1 MFPLLLMALLAQAP
15 AAAGGDGAPLAY
27 RVFEAKEAGEAIA
40 VISASCERCDWGIEG
55 REAAALRISF
65 DGKYSQHLLLTR
77 GSGTWEYRVTLG
89 PVTPGTHRFFV
100 HLDQPLSARD
110 TGKVTVGSVGSHVIP
125 AGSDEHLAQA
135 MAPFVYARPDT
146 VGRFTDVPVFMWYEI
161 VPVPRGRQ
169 FRYSVI
175 FSNEDG
181 GTATDRLMA
190 TWGRTTDIEFIYGA
204 IVDAQSNVVAE
215 EFQGPGHEVPPF
227 RGRHEG
233 RHPLQWV
240 STVNNMVS
248 ESGPTDVRY
257 APAPV
262 RFDLTNASREV
273 VMDAHPWTHVIA
285 SKEMV
290 REKKL
295 SETAAPGSGI
305 IPDPRRFVFVEACTE
320 LQNAA
325 VAFAV
330 RAKDPSGE
338 VRWFESDRGLPQFRI
353 VRTGCFRG
361 AVPLPAGSGP
371 PEAVRLKASSV
382 PPKANAPAPSGV
394 PGVTLTRVNRVFILD
409 DGYVPRPSLFA
420 WTGTTRLTIDGD
432 PVEFTIS
439 R

>member
-1 MFPLLLMALLAQAP
+1 MAFLLALQVGATSE
-15 AAAGGDGAPLAY
+15 APLAY
-27 RVFEAKEAGEAIA
+27 RVFDVKAAGEAIA
-40 VISASCERCDWGIEG
+40 VVRASCERCDWGVDG
-55 REAAALRISF
+55 REAAALRVSF
-65 DGKYSQHLLLTR
+65 DGRYSQHLLLAR
-77 GSGTWEYRVTLG
+77 GSGPWEYHLTLG
-89 PVTPGTHRFFV
+89 PVTPGPHRLFV
-100 HLDQPLSARD
+100 HLDPSLTARD
-110 TGKVTVGSVGSHVIP
+110 IGKVAVAGVSTHVIA

-135 MAPFVYARPDT
+135 MAPFVYARPNT

-161 VPVPRGRQ
+161 VPVPQGRQ
-169 FRYSVI
+169 FRYSTI

-181 GTATDRLMA
+181 GTSTDRLMA

-204 IVDAQSNVVAE
+204 TVSADGKLVAE
-215 EFQGPGHEVPPF
+215 EFQGPGHEVPQF

-240 STVNNMVS
+240 STDNNMVS
-248 ESGPTDVRY
+248 ESGPTEIRY

-262 RFDLTNASREV
+262 KFDLTNASREV
-273 VMDAHPWTHVIA
+273 VMDAHPWTHVLA

-295 SETAAPGSGI
+295 REDAVAGSGA
-305 IPDPRRFVFVEACTE
+305 IPDPRRFVFVEACTD

-338 VRWFESDRGLPQFRI
+338 MRWFESDRGLPQFRV

-361 AVPLPAGSGP
+361 AVPLPTGSGA
-371 PEAVRLKASSV
+371 PEGVRLKAYAL
-382 PPKANAPAPSGV
+382 PPRANAPAAAGTASV
-394 PGVTLTRVNRVFILD
+394 VLTRVNRVFTLD
-409 DGYVPRPSLFA
+409 DGYVPRKSVFD
-420 WTGTTRLTIDGD
+420 WMGSTRLPVDGE
-432 PVEFTIS
+432 PLEFRIV

>member
-1 MFPLLLMALLAQAP
+1 MTFLALALAALFTQAP
-15 AAAGGDGAPLAY
+15 DAGNTPLGY
-27 RVFEAKEAGEAIA
+27 RMFEAKQAGEAIA
-40 VISASCERCDWGIEG
+40 IVRAACERCDWAVEG
-55 REAAALRISF
+55 REAAALKVSF
-65 DGKYSQHLLLTR
+65 DGRYSQHLLLAR
-77 GSGTWEYRVTLG
+77 SAGTWEYQITLG
-89 PVTPGTHRFFV
+89 PVTPGVHRLFV
-100 HLDQPLSARD
+100 HLDPALSARD
-110 TGKVTVGSVGSHVIP
+110 AGKVSVLGISTHVIP

-135 MAPFVYARPDT
+135 MAPFIYARPDT

-161 VPVPRGRQ
+161 VPVAQGRQ
-169 FRYSVI
+169 FRYSTI

-181 GTATDRLMA
+181 GTTTDRLMA
-190 TWGRTTDIEFIYGA
+190 TWGRTTDIEFTYGA
-204 IVDAQSNVVAE
+204 TVDRTGKIVAE

-233 RHPLQWV
+233 LHPLQWV
-240 STVNNMVS
+240 STDNNMVS
-248 ESGPTDVRY
+248 ESGPTEIRY

-262 RFDLTNASREV
+262 RFDLANASREV
-273 VMDAHPWTHVIA
+273 VMDAHPWTHVLA

-330 RAKDPSGE
+330 HARDAGGAL
-338 VRWFESDRGLPQFRI
+338 RWFDSDRGLPQFRI

-361 AVPLPAGSGP
+361 AVPLPAGAGS
-371 PEAVRLKASSV
+371 PEGVRLKAYTL
-382 PPKANAPAPSGV
+382 PPRGNAPPPAGPASV
-394 PGVTLTRVNRVFILD
+394 VLTRVNRVFTLD
-409 DGYVPRPSLFA
+409 EGYLPKKSSFS
-420 WTGTTRLTIDGD
+420 WTGSTPLPIDGE
-432 PVEFTIS
+432 PLEFRIV